1 MYFFGDLEAED
12 CLSNTNVGAI
22 ALDSI
27 AFFFPSNVGRKMK
40 GSKLKGH
47 PTDEQP
53 DTNNSDL
60 ALYVQEKVRVD
71 PGTYQRSEE
80 VESPRVASSHRTE
93 HY

>member
-1 MYFFGDLEAED
+1 MYYFGDLEAED
-12 CLSNTNVGAI
+12 CLSNKNVGAI

-27 AFFFPSNVGRKMK
+27 AFFFASNVGRKMK

-60 ALYVQEKVRVD
+60 AL
-71 PGTYQRSEE
+71 
-80 VESPRVASSHRTE
+80 
-93 HY
+93 